1 MRGVSLN
8 ESFKAFDSRGTFLKI
23 LKYEDLSGIQDFEL
37 QEVFFTSS
45 PKGTVRGMH
54 LQIGPAANWRLVQV
68 LHGTVFDVLLDL
80 RAGEETYSRTQ
91 INLLSEENP
100 QTLVIPPGVAHGFQA
115 VTDSEILYL
124 TSHRHNASLDTGV
137 NPFSIGIS
145 WPLEVSAVSL
155 RDQELP
161 DLVDY
166 ST

>member
-1 MRGVSLN
+1 MRGVSLID
-8 ESFKAFDSRGTFLKI
+8 SFKAPDSRGTFLKI
-23 LKYEDLSGIQDFEL
+23 LKYEDLSSVQDFEL

-45 PKGTVRGMH
+45 LKGTVRGMH
-54 LQIGPAANWRLVQV
+54 LQIGPAANWRFVQV

-80 RAGEETYSRTQ
+80 RPGEDTYSQTQ
-91 INLLSEENP
+91 INLLIEDNP

-115 VTDSEILYL
+115 VTDTEILYL
-124 TSHRHNASLDTGV
+124 TSHRHNAALDTGV

-145 WPLEVSAVSL
+145 WPLDVTAISL
-155 RDQELP
+155 KDQELP

>member
-1 MRGVSLN
+1 MRGVSLS
-8 ESFKAFDSRGTFLKI
+8 ESLKVSDSRGAFLKI
-23 LKYEDLSGIQDFEL
+23 LNYQEISSVQDFEL
-37 QEVFFTSS
+37 QEVFFTASL
-45 PKGTVRGMH
+45 KGTVRGMH
-54 LQIGPAANWRLVQV
+54 LQIGPAANWRFVQV

-80 RAGEETYSRTQ
+80 RKGEATYSQTQ

-115 VTDSEILYL
+115 VTDVEILYL
-124 TSHRHNASLDTGV
+124 TSSRHNAALDTGV
-137 NPFSIGIS
+137 NPFSIGVS